1 MNAAAPP
8 PIALSAVFIVNLRGD
23 VLIERQYRS
32 DITRAN
38 IDQFMTEILNGHR
51 KSVKR
56 TSTMMSSSSSGNN
69 NTSKGDVQSLPPV
82 RIVGQ
87 IKFMFIRV
95 ANVYVCAATKLNVNV
110 SMCFAFLK
118 SAIGTF
124 QVRGVF
130 FSLSRGA
137 FAKIIIIKLAVVCF
151 VLLFV
156 VIYLCARVCVRSSPV
171 TDAFFSFSLSLFVLF
186 ISRSRTLGK

>member
-1 MNAAAPP
+1 MNTAAPP

-38 IDQFMTEILNGHR
+38 IDQFKTEILNGHR

-56 TSTMMSSSSSGNN
+56 TSTMMSSSGNN
-69 NTSKGDVQSLPPV
+69 NTSSKGDVQSLPPV

-156 VIYLCARVCVRSSPV
+156 VIFLCARVHVRSSPV